1 MHRVR
6 RFMGLVTVIAM
17 VAILAMAVRSA
28 LAADLL
34 DEVVKRG
41 VLRAAWAHWDPSSY
55 IDPKTHELTGY
66 YVETIRQIA
75 KIMGV
80 KVEFQEAGWGTLIVG
95 LQTGKWD
102 IAGASRAYPRFF
114 NAYFTQ
120 PLSTMKFGIIV
131 KRDSPIRSLSD
142 LDKKGVKLAV
152 MQGSN
157 EDIEAKAQFKQVE
170 IVRVRGFGE
179 VLMELLSGRVD
190 AMATSNVFYE
200 KHKDEYKD
208 LRMLDEYFG
217 GRHHSSLAIAR
228 GNPDFLIYLNLVIT
242 TMKIDGTLHK
252 IYSKLGIPGLINYE
266 DNY

>member
-1 MHRVR
+1 MRGVR
-6 RFMGLVTVIAM
+6 GLTGLVAVMVLGAM
-17 VAILAMAVRSA
+17 LAVAVRPA
-28 LAADLL
+28 LAEDLL
-34 DEVVKRG
+34 DKVVKRG

-55 IDPKTHELTGY
+55 IDPKTQQLTGY
-66 YVETIRQIA
+66 YVETIREIA
-75 KIMGV
+75 RIMGV

-102 IAGASRAYPRFF
+102 IVGASRAYPRFF

-120 PLSTMKFGIIV
+120 PLSTMKFGVIV

-157 EDIEAKAQFKQVE
+157 EDIEAAAQFKQIE
-170 IVRVRGFGE
+170 IVRVKGFGE
-179 VLMELLSGRVD
+179 VLMELLSGRVN
-190 AMATSNVFYE
+190 AMATSNVFYV

-208 LRMLDEYFG
+208 LKMLDEYFG
-217 GRHHSSLAIAR
+217 GRHHSSLAIPR
-228 GNPDFLIYLNLVIT
+228 GNPDFLIYLNLTIT
-242 TMKIDGTLHK
+242 TMKVDGTLHK
-252 IYSKLGIPGLINYE
+252 IYSKLGIPDIINYE